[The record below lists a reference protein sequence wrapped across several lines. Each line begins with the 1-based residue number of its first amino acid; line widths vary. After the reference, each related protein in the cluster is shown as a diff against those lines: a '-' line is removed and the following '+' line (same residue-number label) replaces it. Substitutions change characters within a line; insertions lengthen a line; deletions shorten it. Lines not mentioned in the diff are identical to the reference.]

1 MQSSEQFSP
10 SIWGKSQY
18 MYAKHI
24 LTLKKAKEIED
35 VVALLFKL
43 FVKASFI
50 ETTAF
55 RSASSAFQAQRQ
67 AVTLSCITNALK
79 TWDKNT
85 TSYSPLNTNLT
96 ALRRKQWK
104 WYTNKNDQI
113 TEVIPQHVKSYSF
126 GNS

>member
-1 MQSSEQFSP
+1 
-10 SIWGKSQY
+10 

-35 VVALLFKL
+35 VVALLFYL

-79 TWDKNT
+79 T
-85 TSYSPLNTNLT
+85 
-96 ALRRKQWK
+96 
-104 WYTNKNDQI
+104 
-113 TEVIPQHVKSYSF
+113 
-126 GNS
+126 